1 MTEKPVGMLYDSN
14 VLYLTSNILNK
25 RKYFPITT
33 NQNQTLL
40 KEIIVAFIALSRNPR
55 SFFIKTLHD
64 FEIVQID

>member
-25 RKYFPITT
+25 ASVFLLRQIKTK
-33 NQNQTLL
+33 QLL
-40 KEIIVAFIALSRNPR
+40 KEIIVAFIALSRKPR